1 MKRYSTLIKNIIG
14 KIDQENLEAEVLE
27 LSSREQLKSTT
38 HHQKKQEKQSP
49 NINKLLK
56 GLKYVK

>member
-14 KIDQENLEAEVLE
+14 KIDRENLETDLLE
-27 LSSREQLKSTT
+27 ISSQESFKASDSQK
-38 HHQKKQEKQSP
+38 KKQEKQSP